1 MFGLFP
7 PKKNPQKNKPDK
19 FVQIIMSSDMR
30 PV

>member
-7 PKKNPQKNKPDK
+7 PKKTPKNKPDK

>member
-7 PKKNPQKNKPDK
+7 HKKKNTKKTQDK

>member
-7 PKKNPQKNKPDK
+7 PKKNKPKNKPDK

>member
-7 PKKNPQKNKPDK
+7 PKNKTKNKPDK